1 MNKILRN
8 RLAFVVFVVPALILY
23 ITFFIVPLINSLR
36 YSITSWN
43 GVTDPIFNGV
53 DNFIKAFNDP
63 DFWVAFRNNIYFLL
77 FSVFIQV
84 PVIVVVSILISNV
97 KRLNNFYKITVFLPT
112 ILSTAAI
119 GVIWKFMYSPDAGM
133 INQFLRTIG
142 LESWTRVWLGDENF
156 AMLAILA
163 TNGWQWTG
171 FYIVLVLAGIFA
183 IPKEIIEAGE
193 IDGAVGWR
201 KATLLTLPLIRPVVI
216 VTMFLSITGSMKALD
231 IVMIMTNGGPYG
243 SSEVMA
249 TYMYKQAYSMSDFGY
264 ANAISIIITVF
275 TAILSLI
282 YHLISTRTK
291 EAEY

>member
-1 MNKILRN
+1 MNNILRN

-23 ITFFIVPLINSLR
+23 IIFFIVPLINSLR

-43 GVTDPIFNGV
+43 GVTEPIFNGV

-97 KRLNNFYKITVFLPT
+97 RRLNNFYKITVFLPT

-133 INQFLRTIG
+133 INQLLRTLG

-183 IPKEIIEAGE
+183 IPKEIMEAGE

>member
-1 MNKILRN
+1 MNNVLRN